1 MNSRGFRPLPLLPPL
16 TAAVFFILLSIGQSA
31 LASEAVIAQ
40 SNHDN
45 EETAMTQP
53 TRREIGLETIKDVYA
68 GDVVTPDEGY
78 AFSDIM
84 LEQLFAELWT
94 RDTLSM
100 RDKRI
105 LLLGI
110 IAEKGEPS
118 TFKIQVKASLKRGE
132 MKPEEARELL
142 LFIAQYAGYP
152 RAAAL
157 IGPIEEA
164 IAEAAQSQ

>member
-1 MNSRGFRPLPLLPPL
+1 
-16 TAAVFFILLSIGQSA
+16 
-31 LASEAVIAQ
+31 
-40 SNHDN
+40 
-45 EETAMTQP
+45 MTEK

-68 GDVVTPDEGY
+68 GDVVTPPEGY
-78 AFSDIM
+78 PFSDIM

-110 IAEKGEPS
+110 IAEKGEPA

-132 MKPEEARELL
+132 MTPDEARELL

-152 RAAAL
+152 RAAGMLAPL
-157 IGPIEEA
+157 EEA
-164 IAEAAQSQ
+164 IAEAAKDKEAS